1 MDLKCKLGAVEN
13 ERRLFT
19 RAHIGREQCDGFRG
33 HTLSVPDK
41 ISICDVLP
49 AARALI
55 PERVR
60 MGTNL
65 HFRFADRRCRDRAA
79 ALINDLFNERA
90 FGVRKELMIPNRDRI
105 GLGNLDSRVPAN
117 NFIRAEKQIE
127 LLF

>member
-90 FGVRKELMIPNRDRI
+90 LGVRKELMIPNCDRI
-105 GLGNLDSRVPAN
+105 GFRHFDAGIPTKDFVG
-117 NFIRAEKQIE
+117 AEK
-127 LLF
+127 